1 MKRCFIREI
10 SEIVI
15 LKSEKMYNN
24 QHMSQQAGESQKVP
38 PLYMVESLLKVVFIV
53 MSTINAQYTII
64 VGLVASILAILR
76 VCKRPQFNKD
86 YLAKVLLNNHGQ
98 NVLYLLIG
106 SLGFVNYL
114 YYAPVILFFA
124 FNLV

>member
-1 MKRCFIREI
+1 
-10 SEIVI
+10 
-15 LKSEKMYNN
+15 
-24 QHMSQQAGESQKVP
+24 
-38 PLYMVESLLKVVFIV
+38 MVESLLKVVFIV

>member
-1 MKRCFIREI
+1 
-10 SEIVI
+10 
-15 LKSEKMYNN
+15 MYNN

-38 PLYMVESLLKVVFIV
+38 PLYKVESLLKVVFIV
-53 MSTINAQYTII
+53 MSTINAQYTI
-64 VGLVASILAILR
+64 VLGLVASILAILR

>member
-1 MKRCFIREI
+1 MKRCFVREI
-10 SEIVI
+10 SEIEI
-15 LKSEKMYNN
+15 LKSKKVYNN